1 MALQAL
7 VQLSHALQAAALAT
21 LIYAVS
27 AYLSKFNYKKQ
38 LARLP
43 VLGASTS
50 GEKQRQT
57 YISSAK
63 KLYSEGYAKVRFHIC
78 DKLRVLIT
86 RYSSK
91 TLSTS

>member
-1 MALQAL
+1 MALQTL
-7 VQLSHALQAAALAT
+7 IQLSHAVQAAALAT
-21 LIYAVS
+21 LIYAIS

-43 VLGASTS
+43 VLGESAH

-63 KLYSEGYAKVRFHIC
+63 KLYSEGYAKVGFH
-78 DKLRVLIT
+78 LREDLGGFLT
-86 RYSSK
+86 NFSSK
-91 TLSTS
+91 ILSIS